1 MKKNILVKLAGIA
14 AAVSLL
20 VGGAYAAFTSN
31 SVSITG
37 VVLSSA
43 TPTLQVATTDG
54 WGDTASG
61 YTETNMYPGWVG
73 DGAGRLFKLWNNTSG
88 AGTVPYGQVIPT
100 ISDGVYVGSTWGQW
114 KDQVQIRF
122 WDDSVTPDE
131 GTGWGTLNYWSTN
144 TTSNIL
150 NSNLDNNG
158 IGRNFRYQVRMMS
171 GADPALAGGNTMT
184 FKINFV
190 GQTP

>member
-1 MKKNILVKLAGIA
+1 MKKNILVKLASIA

-37 VVLSSA
+37 VVLGSA
-43 TPTLQVATTDG
+43 TPNLQVATTG
-54 WGDTASG
+54 AWGNEAVG
-61 YTETNMYPGWVG
+61 YHETNMYPGWTG
-73 DGAGRLFKLWNNTSG
+73 NEAGRLFKLWNNTSG
-88 AGTVPYGQVIPT
+88 TGIVPFARVIPT
-100 ISDGVYVGSTWGQW
+100 ISDGVYAGSSWDQW

-122 WDDSVTPDE
+122 WDVGAAPDT

-150 NSNLDNNG
+150 FSDLINNG
-158 IGRNFRYQVRMMS
+158 SGRNFYYQVRMLS
-171 GADPALAGGNTMT
+171 GADPALAGGKTMT